1 MEGLKSMDWAVA
13 SNHFEAWL
21 CPRMGHFP
29 QILTGISDFAPFW
42 ANVYQCGRFVAGKS
56 GKWPCP
62 SDNGGGPDRN
72 GWSTKIGSASPSLWG
87 VESQQ
92 LPDTLL
98 LQRISM
104 GETKLVIVHQCPPQE
119 LYRAAGTWQIVAV
132 LILSLKYSRH
142 IYILLAIILSRIL
155 HFWRESW
162 SSTATT
168 NWIMNWAK
176 DHSVARLSRCW
187 DDGMDMRYANALARR
202 YLRFSTE
209 PKENQRMSA
218 NSLWDFRSYFGVLN
232 ILKTRLWF
240 AKHCDC
246 ASLSQK
252 VSSQRIFQVLPV
264 AACCTD
270 CAGTLPDRSRWS
282 PGQNES
288 IHRGHLGGKVC
299 GEKFSC
305 FGFQKNIIDMMWHIY
320 VKKCICIEFNMGFP
334 DKNYLFLWRPGG
346 IWFLDTPLDL
356 AGDCLTNL
364 LCGRVMRSQHGS
376 QGLLGSATDDVEMDI
391 LVTPFHCFHSFP
403 CAVHFETDLAF
414 PFSWEWYRL
423 WLFLPM
429 IQLSTCLWCP
439 WDTACRPLPEKCART
454 WWNT

>member
-1 MEGLKSMDWAVA
+1 MEGLKSMHWAVA

-21 CPRMGHFP
+21 CPRNGAFSADSHF
-29 QILTGISDFAPFW
+29 GISDFAHFW

-62 SDNGGGPDRN
+62 SDNRGGPDRN

-98 LQRISM
+98 LQRIPM
-104 GETKLVIVHQCPPQE
+104 GETKLVIVHQCPPQG

-142 IYILLAIILSRIL
+142 NYILLAIILSRIL

-246 ASLSQK
+246 VSLSQK

-282 PGQNES
+282 HGQNES
-288 IHRGHLGGKVC
+288 IHRGSPGRQGLRW
-299 GEKFSC
+299 KFSC
-305 FGFQKNIIDMMWHIY
+305 FGFQENIIDMMWMMWHICQKMHLY
-320 VKKCICIEFNMGFP
+320 RI
-334 DKNYLFLWRPGG
+334 
-346 IWFLDTPLDL
+346 
-356 AGDCLTNL
+356 
-364 LCGRVMRSQHGS
+364 QHGVS
-376 QGLLGSATDDVEMDI
+376 WQKL
-391 LVTPFHCFHSFP
+391 SFP
-403 CAVHFETDLAF
+403 LKTWGYLIFGHTPWPSWWLSYEPLVWKSHEESTWKPRITGVCNWWCRNGHLGNT
-414 PFSWEWYRL
+414 FSL
-423 WLFLPM
+423 LP
-429 IQLSTCLWCP
+429 
-439 WDTACRPLPEKCART
+439 
-454 WWNT
+454 